1 MQNFAK
7 LVDLAITPGSEGL
20 RPVIEKEILHYDI
33 LFALD
38 RENLLGDLTFQGG
51 TCLRLCYESP
61 RFSEDLDFVGGFDF
75 TQDRLM
81 KIRECVM
88 DHIGTR
94 YGLEVDVKNPKQMS
108 EEVTYWG
115 LKTDRWQVAVTTNAG
130 RADLPRQK
138 IKLEVANVPA
148 HTSTLRPVNRNYNFL
163 PPSYQDLL
171 VPSETKNEIMADK
184 VVSLSACRHYIRY
197 RDIWDLQFL
206 KRSKA
211 VLDPGLVET
220 KIRDYQSDDF
230 KTSLG
235 EMRDDVRKIA
245 MSDTFKNEM
254 IRFIEP
260 ASRARTLDK
269 PGFFEY
275 LGDTVSEILSEAYDT
290 LYEPV
295 PEFDY

>member
-1 MQNFAK
+1 M
-7 LVDLAITPGSEGL
+7 
-20 RPVIEKEILHYDI
+20 
-33 LFALD
+33 
-38 RENLLGDLTFQGG
+38 
-51 TCLRLCYESP
+51 
-61 RFSEDLDFVGGFDF
+61 
-75 TQDRLM
+75 
-81 KIRECVM
+81 
-88 DHIGTR
+88 
-94 YGLEVDVKNPKQMS
+94 
-108 EEVTYWG
+108 
-115 LKTDRWQVAVTTNAG
+115 
-130 RADLPRQK
+130 
-138 IKLEVANVPA
+138 
-148 HTSTLRPVNRNYNFL
+148 
-163 PPSYQDLL
+163 
-171 VPSETKNEIMADK
+171 PSETKNEIMADK